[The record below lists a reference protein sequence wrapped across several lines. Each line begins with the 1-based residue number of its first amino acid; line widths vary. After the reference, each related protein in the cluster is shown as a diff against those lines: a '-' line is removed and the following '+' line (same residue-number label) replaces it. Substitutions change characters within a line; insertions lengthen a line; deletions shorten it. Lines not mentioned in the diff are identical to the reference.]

1 MTPATSFDPGLTQ
14 QYTGALLRAINK
26 DGSFNVR
33 RRGLRGIAG
42 STYVNL
48 VRMPWGHFLAL
59 VAVTLVVVNILFA
72 SFYAVLGSN
81 SIRASDDLGL
91 SDFARAFF
99 FSVH

>member
-48 VRMPWGHFLAL
+48 VRMRWGHFLAL
-59 VAVTLVVVNILFA
+59 VAVMLLLVNISFA
-72 SFYAVLGSN
+72 TFYVVLGPDSL
-81 SIRASDDLGL
+81 RASDNLGL

-99 FSVH
+99 FS